1 MEPLTL
7 TLPGCGAVVTYKPE
21 LSWWDVQELEAPAI
35 AGVRAAIGK
44 DGEKMNAEFSPTVL
58 MDIKKKLMERA
69 ILSVQPKGAE
79 AGPYTF
85 EWLQT
90 LSQTDGSL
98 LDEALDALK
107 KK

>member
-7 TLPGCGAVVTYKPE
+7 TLSDSGTVVTYKSE
-21 LSWWDVQELEAPAI
+21 LTWWDMQEMEAPAI
-35 AGVRAAIGK
+35 AGVRAAVAK
-44 DGEKMNAEFSPTVL
+44 DGSKLDAEFAPTVL

-69 ILSVQPKGAE
+69 ILTVQPVGAE

-85 EWLQT
+85 DWLQT
-90 LSQTDGSL
+90 LSQKDGST
-98 LDEALDALK
+98 LDEALEALK